1 MLDYIISAI
10 LIVFIISVLVFL
22 KRRERGQE
30 PRAWRGRG

>member
-22 KRRERGQE
+22 RRRDRGQQ
-30 PRAWRGRG
+30 R